1 METCYKRIDD
11 ALERIQTWEIV
22 EFPKEKKTVGS
33 KWVYTLKYK
42 ANGSL
47 KRYKVRL
54 VTKGYTQTFGI
65 DYQ

>member
-22 EFPKEKKTVGS
+22 EFPKEKKTVGC
-33 KWVYTLKYK
+33 KWVYTLNYK

-54 VTKGYTQTFGI
+54 VTKGYTLTFGI